1 MTNNKPRGFTELIED
16 WHDSP
21 ISDNEYPFWVSHYGT
36 TFADPSY
43 QEIRYDSEVSC
54 IEYIISGSGV
64 INSNGKSYIV
74 SKGDTYML
82 LEGSNQNYYSDLN
95 DPFTKIW
102 INFKG
107 VLSREIIN
115 IYGLSD
121 TVLFKNTNTLPYIEQ
136 IHRIIS
142 SNTDTKLIQEETSA
156 VFLRLIQFMADH
168 KQQLT
173 TDSTPVDMI
182 RYYIDCNIT
191 KNIKMSDISAITN
204 YTPQHI
210 IKLFKEKYGITP
222 HQYILDSKIRIS
234 LPMLRRGCNTTK
246 SIEEIS
252 NELGFSDPH
261 HFSYQFQ
268 KRMGM
273 RPSTYRKTNK

>member
-1 MTNNKPRGFTELIED
+1 MDKHSSLNNRIED
-16 WHDSP
+16 YRKSP
-21 ISDNEYPFWVSHYGT
+21 RAKNEYPFWITEYGT
-36 TFADPSY
+36 TFADPHY
-43 QEIRYDSEVSC
+43 QEIRYNSEISC

-74 SKGDTYML
+74 NKGDSYML
-82 LEGSNQNYYSDLN
+82 LEGSDQNYYSNAD

-102 INFKG
+102 FNFKG
-107 VLSREIIN
+107 VLNREIIK
-115 IYGLSD
+115 IYDLFD
-121 TVLFKNTNTLPYIEQ
+121 TVLFKNTNTLPFIEK
-136 IHRIIS
+136 IHQIIS
-142 SNTDTKLIQEETSA
+142 SNTDPKLIQEETSA
-156 VFLRLIQFMADH
+156 VFLRLIQFMANH
-168 KQQLT
+168 KQELT
-173 TDSTPVDMI
+173 SESSSVDMI

-222 HQYILDSKIRIS
+222 HQYILDSKIRIA
-234 LPMLRRGCNTTK
+234 LPMLRHGYSIHK

-261 HFSYQFQ
+261 HFSFQFK

-273 RPSTYRKTNK
+273 RPSLYRKLNE